1 MQETR
6 TWDPERGI
14 TLSMRSKEDAHDYRY
29 MPEPDL
35 PPIVTS
41 SETIE
46 KFRSELPEL
55 PDARRAR
62 LTSEFGLSDYDAGI
76 ITSSR
81 AMAEYFDAVTATGVD
96 AKLAA
101 NWMMGDLLKNLNAEN
116 LDIKDSP
123 VEAER
128 LGGMIQLIEKGTI
141 SSKIGKKV
149 FQEMWTCPDS
159 PEKIV
164 KDKGL
169 VQITDT
175 KAIEGIV
182 DEVIAKNQ
190 KAVDDYKSGNKKAI
204 GALVGQVMKASKG
217 KANPQLVNQLLAA
230 KLDG

>member
-1 MQETR
+1 
-6 TWDPERGI
+6 
-14 TLSMRSKEDAHDYRY
+14 
-29 MPEPDL
+29 
-35 PPIVTS
+35 
-41 SETIE
+41 
-46 KFRSELPEL
+46 
-55 PDARRAR
+55 
-62 LTSEFGLSDYDAGI
+62 
-76 ITSSR
+76 
-81 AMAEYFDAVTATGVD
+81 
-96 AKLAA
+96 
-101 NWMMGDLLKNLNAEN
+101 
-116 LDIKDSP
+116 